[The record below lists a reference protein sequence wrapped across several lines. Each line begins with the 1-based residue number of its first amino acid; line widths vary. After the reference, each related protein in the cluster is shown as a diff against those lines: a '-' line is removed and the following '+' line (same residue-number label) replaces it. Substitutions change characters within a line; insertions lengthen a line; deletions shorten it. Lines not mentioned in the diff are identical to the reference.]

1 MSDDEF
7 VISSALF
14 KRINGATGH
23 GQLIRRNGRPQI
35 AFAPECAEFP
45 SKDVSLDLYER
56 EKFYVNL
63 NPLER
68 ETWSKILRGWSLSRI
83 AADEGVT
90 HQAIL
95 SRIRGN
101 SKGQGG
107 MVAKNFYVLIWWIA
121 REAQRNNKP
130 K

>member
-1 MSDDEF
+1 MKHNEITSFSYVRDLNGKLLP
-7 VISSALF
+7 ISLA
-14 KRINGATGH
+14 
-23 GQLIRRNGRPQI
+23 RRNGWPMLLFPPTCI
-35 AFAPECAEFP
+35 DPPAEEHAGELF
-45 SKDVSLDLYER
+45 EQ
-56 EKFYVNL
+56 EKYYVNL

-68 ETWSKILRGWSLSRI
+68 DTWSKILRGWPLSRI
-83 AADEGVT
+83 AKDDGVS

-107 MVAKNFYVLIWWIA
+107 MVAKNFYVLVWWIA
-121 REAQRNNKP
+121 REAQRLDKP